1 MKSTKSFLIL
11 NIMIILIMLSSCVKD
26 EYYLQNLKN
35 PEWDPNF
42 AAPLINSRLTIWDI
56 LNDYDSTNVFVE
68 DGTNFLY
75 LVYTSQVFSQS
86 AEELIQISDQMMNAA
101 HSFNTG
107 GTIAQGDSFVSTFTY
122 IYDFSF
128 PSAQIIDSVFLKS
141 GNMNVSINTNFNMA
155 GKIEI
160 EFPGTKNGSPF
171 IERINMPGP
180 NNSQNISLGNTKLI
194 FNHSGGN
201 NRLELK
207 FRVVLYGAGNANLS
221 PYNVTIAGSF
231 SNMQFKS
238 LFGYLG
244 QLNFALNEDTVTVK
258 IYDNNIEGIINW
270 EDPRFYLTVT
280 NYLGMPVRVN
290 INLLEAYRTKAPVGS
305 VQITGSGI
313 PNPWNISYPTFSQ
326 IGQGV
331 LTTMQLDKT
340 NSNIHNAF
348 NISPQKINALL
359 DAVSNPSGFSQ
370 NFAFD
375 TSRFVVDAKVE
386 LPMHGTAEGF
396 IISDTIELNL
406 GKDFE
411 DSRHIDWVLFKI
423 YCENQFPVDAMLQI
437 YFTDENFV
445 IVDSLLAPPQQFIHA
460 ATPGPPPD
468 YIVTQK
474 YTKVISTK
482 IYNNRIKEYYR
493 IKNAIV
499 HAHLNT
505 YNNASQIVKF
515 YSYYQMHVMLGAQV
529 QLNFN

>member
-1 MKSTKSFLIL
+1 MIFF
-11 NIMIILIMLSSCVKD
+11 IMCTSCVKD

-42 AAPLINSRLTIWDI
+42 AAPLINSKLTIWDI

-75 LVYTSQVFSQS
+75 LVYTNKVFSQT
-86 AEELIQISDQMMNAA
+86 AADLIQLSDQSMNTA
-101 HSFNTG
+101 HTFNTG
-107 GTIAQGDSFVSTFTY
+107 GTIAPGDSFVSTFTY
-122 IYDFSF
+122 FYGFSF
-128 PSAQIIDSVFLKS
+128 PGSQVIDSLFMKN

-155 GKIEI
+155 GKIEV
-160 EFPGTKNGSPF
+160 EFPGTKNGNPF
-171 IERINMPGP
+171 IEQINMSGP
-180 NNSQNISLGNTKLI
+180 NISQNISLDNTKLI
-194 FNHSGGN
+194 FSHSGGN

-221 PYNVTIAGSF
+221 PYNLNIDGTF
-231 SNMQFKS
+231 SDMQFRA

-244 QLNFALNEDTVTVK
+244 QLNFALNEDTVSVK

-280 NYLGMPVRVN
+280 NYLGMPVRLN
-290 INLLEAYRTKAPVGS
+290 INYLAANRTKAPANS
-305 VQITGSGI
+305 MQITGPGI

-326 IGQGV
+326 IGQGIE
-331 LTTMQLDKT
+331 TSMQLDKT
-340 NSNIHNAF
+340 NSNINTAF
-348 NISPQKINALL
+348 NISPQQINALI

-375 TSRFVVDAKVE
+375 TSRFVVNAKVE
-386 LPMHGTAEGF
+386 LPMHGTADGF

-411 DSRHIDWVLFKI
+411 DSKHIDWVLFKI
-423 YCENQFPVDAMLQI
+423 FCENGFPVDAKLQI

-460 ATPGPPPD
+460 ATPGPAPD

-482 IYNNRIKEYYR
+482 IYNDRILEYYR

-505 YNNASQIVKF
+505 YNNGNQIVKF